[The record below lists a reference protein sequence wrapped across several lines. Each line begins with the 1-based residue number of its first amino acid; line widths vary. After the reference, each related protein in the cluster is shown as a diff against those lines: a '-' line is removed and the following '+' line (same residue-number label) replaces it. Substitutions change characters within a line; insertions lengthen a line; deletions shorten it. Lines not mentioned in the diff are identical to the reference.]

1 MRISGRLSWIAG
13 AAWIAAVAL
22 AAPMAAQAAPGVDI
36 KVQKSCT
43 LYPANGPTA
52 IVCRIDVLNIGSMA
66 SVAPLTIVD
75 QVGGPAGT
83 TYTGSPA
90 STFPCSTAPG
100 ALPAQLNCG
109 ANLSL
114 APNANAGAG
123 GSSGSTFVYFKLP
136 PTGGTFKNCATAKS
150 ALNPT
155 TPGDVDPSNNT
166 SCASITVPPVGGGA
180 PDLSV
185 VKTCTKGANS
195 SVTCKITIKN
205 NGASASGPLSL
216 IDTLSPVL
224 SGTTYT
230 GASGNVSCGGAGPY
244 TAPVSCTAP
253 PLGGG
258 QTLVVYLSFKVLG
271 KGTFQNN
278 AKVTQGGVVGE
289 ANLAN
294 NSSSVK
300 VSMP

>member
-1 MRISGRLSWIAG
+1 MRISQRLPWIAG
-13 AAWIAAVAL
+13 AAWVAAMAL

-36 KVQKSCT
+36 KVQKSCN

-52 IVCRIDVLNIGSMA
+52 IVCRIDVLNIGSVA

-90 STFPCSTAPG
+90 STFPCSTATG

-114 APNANAGAG
+114 APGANAGTG

-136 PTGGTFKNCATAKS
+136 PSGGTFKNCATAKG
-150 ALNPT
+150 AQNAAT
-155 TPGDVDPSNNT
+155 AGDVDPSNNQ
-166 SCASITVPPVGGGA
+166 SCASITVPGSGA

-185 VKTCTKGANS
+185 VKACTKGANR
-195 SVTCKITIKN
+195 SVTCTITIKN
-205 NGASASGPLSL
+205 NGATASAPLSL
-216 IDTLSPVL
+216 IDTVSPVL
-224 SGTTYT
+224 PGTTYT

-253 PLGGG
+253 PLGAG
-258 QTLVVYLSFKVLG
+258 QTLVVYLSFKVMG
-271 KGTFQNN
+271 NGTFQNN
-278 AKVTQGGVVGE
+278 AKVTQSGVVGE
-289 ANLAN
+289 ANVAN

-300 VSMP
+300 VTMP